1 MPNASP
7 FWLCHECGAQ
17 MRPVTV
23 NGVSHCASCN
33 GEFIEILDP
42 EVNPDPFHELPP
54 APPTRPGAEPSS
66 PSRSNPPPPP
76 FQHNP
81 GQGGQSF
88 LSSLFGNILGAA
100 ADHQH
105 GEGSRSPS
113 GGSGTHDGSGSSET
127 SPSRSTGNS
136 GGSGGGART
145 FSFNFPGG
153 GRGQV
158 VFGFG
163 SGSGGGM
170 GMGPFGPT
178 GQGATTGGMDFESL
192 FPQGF
197 GPPPRAGPG
206 GPRPLGPG
214 DPMDGAELLRALMAV
229 MGEEGQGG
237 PGMFFGPAG
246 RANLGD
252 YATSEQGF
260 NDILER
266 LMQAA
271 GPQGPLPA
279 SDIVIEGLPRFK
291 FDDEKKL
298 AQSTYK
304 DCPVCKDDFVVGDEV
319 MRIPCAHIFHPD
331 CLVPW
336 LKQNGSCPV
345 CRFSL
350 VPEEEDRTR
359 RSQGQGQGQGQGSGT
374 AQNNQEGGQTTMT
387 SILNRLFGQA
397 GGTTSNPTS
406 PTDNE
411 TNHFT
416 FGSAGQAA
424 QSSTPGAATSSNSAP
439 ASNSV
444 TGADQPSTA
453 ATGNSAQSQDPPS
466 PTLPTSGQPVTQD
479 SQQTSDQD
487 RPSLSSAIPEDYRA
501 RHRERERQRQH
512 EADNQG

>member
-1 MPNASP
+1 M
-7 FWLCHECGAQ
+7 E
-17 MRPVTV
+17 VK
-23 NGVSHCASCN
+23 
-33 GEFIEILDP
+33 LDP
-42 EVNPDPFHELPP
+42 DVNPDPFHELPP
-54 APPTRPGAEPSS
+54 APPTRPGTESSPSS
-66 PSRSNPPPPP
+66 PRPNQP

-100 ADHQH
+100 ADHREGQ
-105 GEGSRSPS
+105 GEGSQAPSGGRATNPSTNTGGS
-113 GGSGTHDGSGSSET
+113 GGSGS
-127 SPSRSTGNS
+127 
-136 GGSGGGART
+136 GSGGPRT
-145 FSFNFPGG
+145 YSFNFPGG

-163 SGSGGGM
+163 SGGGGGGM

-178 GQGATTGGMDFESL
+178 GQGTTTGGMDFESL
-192 FPQGF
+192 FPGF
-197 GPPPRAGPG
+197 GPPPRQGPG
-206 GPRPLGPG
+206 GPHPLGPG

-279 SDIVIEGLPRFK
+279 SDIVIDGLPRFK

-304 DCPVCKDDFVVGDEV
+304 DCPVCKDDFAVGDEV
-319 MRIPCAHIFHPD
+319 VRIPCAHIFHPD

-350 VPEEEDRTR
+350 VPEEENRSR
-359 RSQGQGQGQGQGSGT
+359 RSENTGT
-374 AQNNQEGGQTTMT
+374 AQANQEGGQSTMT
-387 SILNRLFGQA
+387 NILNRLFGQA

-411 TNHFT
+411 SNPFT
-416 FGSAGQAA
+416 FGSAGEAARSPAPQASESSAA
-424 QSSTPGAATSSNSAP
+424 QADQAP
-439 ASNSV
+439 AA
-444 TGADQPSTA
+444 GSTNDDRA
-453 ATGNSAQSQDPPS
+453 EDPPS
-466 PTLPTSGQPVTQD
+466 PTLPASGQPAAQD
-479 SQQTSDQD
+479 SQSPSEQD
-487 RPSLSSAIPEDYRA
+487 RPSMSTAIPEDYRA

-512 EADNQG
+512 QEDSQG